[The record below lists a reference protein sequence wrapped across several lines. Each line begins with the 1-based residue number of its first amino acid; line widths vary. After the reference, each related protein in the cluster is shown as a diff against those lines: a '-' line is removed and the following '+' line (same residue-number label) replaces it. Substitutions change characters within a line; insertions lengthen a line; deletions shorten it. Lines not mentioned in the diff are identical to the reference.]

1 MGSHLRL
8 RFLLLAL
15 VLPAIASAR
24 EFEVRPAP
32 VWADRLEV
40 DPAMR
45 VPRDQARWGIYSL
58 LNDHQVRVT
67 AGRTT
72 EYFRRVRQVVSS
84 SGVQNAS
91 ELTFD
96 FDPSYQKLVI
106 HEIAIVRG
114 GKRIDDLDAAA
125 IRVIEKE
132 SDADDRIYD
141 GMLSALAFLN
151 DVRPGDTIDVSW
163 SLGGANPLLGGRYAD
178 TYELTSAIP
187 SKRIRHRL
195 LVPAERSLRFH
206 STIRGLEPV
215 SRLRG
220 GERELVWELRDVE
233 ALDVEDEI
241 PAWFDPW
248 QHVAVSE
255 FASWTDVARWARA
268 MFRMDARSRRAVHE
282 LAETIRSAHPSR
294 DAQIVAAIRFVQ
306 DEVRYLGFEMGRNS
320 HEPHPPAQVLEQRWG
335 DCKDKSFLLAELVR
349 ELGVDASPALVN
361 TRLRHALDDVL
372 PNPFAFDHVITRVRL
387 GGKTLWIDA
396 TISDQGGTLDT
407 IDTPND
413 ERALV
418 VSDDTTGLARVETRE
433 NAATSI
439 EQTYTTKQWDEPTT
453 LVVRSTYTGSDAD
466 AIRSSLAS
474 MSAADLARERINRF
488 AVDQPKITADAPPRV
503 SDDRD
508 RNVITIV
515 ERYTIR
521 DVWKNGSW
529 SYYPREIEDH
539 LRRPD
544 TLIRSMPLA
553 FDYPLS
559 IEQRVTFHLPE
570 HFSIR
575 TGTETIESAAFRY
588 ESEVD
593 SSGNTVTLRHS
604 LRARR
609 DAIDVRDVPEHLTRI
624 NEIWDRVGY
633 TLTRNRGEAPPHE
646 IRASALEGGRLTR
659 RAAGWAGVLLVLGV
673 CVLVV
678 ARLRR
683 APLQSRSFRE
693 TVATP
698 FQPGEAPASSIAVR
712 DHGEIERRLARMAC
726 GCGAH
731 LFGQGETSRARYDES
746 DILIVTRRCRRCGRE
761 QSVYFREPGL
771 IVLG

>member
-1 MGSHLRL
+1 LRL
-8 RFLLLAL
+8 RILLFALLL
-15 VLPAIASAR
+15 PAVAHAR
-24 EFEVRPAP
+24 EFDVRPAP
-32 VWADRLEV
+32 SWVERLDV
-40 DPAMR
+40 DTAAR
-45 VPRDQARWGIYSL
+45 VPREQARWGIYSL
-58 LNDHQVRVT
+58 LSDHQVRVT
-67 AGRTT
+67 ASGTT

-96 FDPSYQKLVI
+96 FDPSYQRLVL
-106 HEIAIVRG
+106 HEIAVVRG
-114 GKRIDDLDAAA
+114 GKRIDDLDAGA

-141 GMLSALAFLN
+141 GMLSALAFLS

-163 SLGGANPLLGGRYAD
+163 SLAGANPILGGRYAD
-178 TYELTSAIP
+178 SYELTSAIP

-195 LVPAERSLRFH
+195 LYPAARMLRFR
-206 STIRGLEPV
+206 STLAGVEPASRV
-215 SRLRG
+215 SG
-220 GERELVWELRDVE
+220 KERELVWELRDVE
-233 ALDVEDEI
+233 ALDVEDDI
-241 PAWFDPW
+241 PDWFDPW
-248 QHVAVSE
+248 QHVDVTE
-255 FASWTDVARWARA
+255 FASWNDVARWAAA
-268 MFRMDARSRRAVHE
+268 MFRSDEASRNAVRT
-282 LAETIRSAHPSR
+282 LANTIRSEHAGR
-294 DAQIVAAIRFVQ
+294 EAQIVAAIRFVQ

-320 HEPHPPAQVLEQRWG
+320 HEPHAPAEVLEQRWG
-335 DCKDKSFLLAELVR
+335 DCKDKSFLLAELLR
-349 ELGVDASPALVN
+349 ELGLDAAPALVN
-361 TRLRHALDDVL
+361 TRLRHSLDAVL
-372 PNPFAFDHVITRVRL
+372 PNPFAFDHVITRVQY

-396 TISDQGGTLDT
+396 TISDQGGSLET

-418 VSDDTTGLARVETRE
+418 VSAGTTGLARVETKE
-433 NAATSI
+433 TAATEI
-439 EQTYTTKQWDEPTT
+439 VQTYTTRQWDEPTT
-453 LVVRSTYTGSDAD
+453 LVVRSTYRGGDAD

-474 MSAADLARERINRF
+474 MSANDLARERINRF
-488 AVDQPKITADAPPRV
+488 AVDQPKITADAPPHV

-508 RNVITIV
+508 RDVLTIV

-521 DVWKNGSW
+521 DAWKDGSW
-529 SYYPREIEDH
+529 SYYPRAIENH

-604 LRARR
+604 LHSRR
-609 DAIDVRDVPEHLTRI
+609 DAVDVRDVPEHLTRI

-633 TLTRNRGEAPPHE
+633 TLTRNNGGSATRE
-646 IRASALEGGRLTR
+646 IRASALGGWSLAR
-659 RAAGWAGVLLVLGV
+659 RGAGYAGVAQILLV
-673 CVLVV
+673 CITV
-678 ARLRR
+678 AAVRLRR
-683 APLQSRSFRE
+683 DPSRAEAFQE
-693 TVATP
+693 AVATA
-698 FQPGEAPASSIAVR
+698 FRPGEAPASSISVR
-712 DHGEIERRLARMAC
+712 DRGEMERRLARMAC

-731 LFGQGETSRARYDES
+731 LFGSGEWSRARYDERE
-746 DILIVTRRCRRCGRE
+746 LVIVTRHCKRCGRE
-761 QSVYFREPGL
+761 QSIYFREPGL
-771 IVLG
+771 IALG